1 MWELDFLWT
10 NLWDLSFAYLQS
22 DAALLTIDPV
32 LCSYILIL
40 QQWKCWVISRYGIP
54 SFFFQRLSY
63 CRSSYIA
70 STLVHSP
77 TSHTCMYVHT
87 HTLVHVVFRK
97 AIKLLIVP
105 TPNLVIFLVDF
116 HHFFGVWQ
124 HVNYVLI
131 VLVITHL
138 FCRFWWLLCS

>member
-1 MWELDFLWT
+1 MGTWLSLNQSVRSFFCLPSIWCSSSNHWSCLVQLYFNPAT
-10 NLWDLSFAYLQS
+10 VKMLGNLKVCYTLF
-22 DAALLTIDPV
+22 
-32 LCSYILIL
+32 
-40 QQWKCWVISRYGIP
+40 
-54 SFFFQRLSY
+54 FFFQRLSY